1 MTPRSPG
8 RDNRLVSTV
17 TFPRI
22 VATDLDGTLLTSTGS
37 VSPRTR
43 QALRAARAAGA
54 EIVFVTARAP
64 RGVQE
69 IAAQAEATG
78 TAICSN
84 GAVVYDLATDEIT
97 AISPLDPQAA
107 RKVAEALAL
116 ALPDVGLAVETG
128 RNVLIEAAY
137 TRRIEHDVAFYR
149 EVDSVFGVDQPIV
162 KLLALSPSR
171 TADEMYAA
179 VSDTIGDL
187 AEVTY
192 SGLEGLLEISAP
204 GVTKAATLDR
214 LCRERGVGAGDVVAF
229 GDMPNDLAVLL
240 YAGAGYA
247 MANAHEMV
255 LAAAEHRTLSNDE
268 DGVAVVLE
276 DLLGR
281 AA

>member
-1 MTPRSPG
+1 MVAWSPG

-37 VSPRTR
+37 VSARTR
-43 QALRAARAAGA
+43 QALGAARAAGA

-69 IAAQAEATG
+69 IAAQAGVTG

-84 GAVVYDLATDEIT
+84 GAVVYDLASDEIT
-97 AISPLDPQAA
+97 ASSPLDPQAA

-128 RNVLIEAAY
+128 RNVLTEAAY

-149 EVDSVFGVDQPIV
+149 EVDSVFGADQPIV

-247 MANAHEMV
+247 MANAHEVV